1 MGLFSYLFASD
12 NKRSLMKIE
21 KIVTGAL
28 EENCYVLSFE
38 GTCLIVD
45 PGSDFTKIKKAV
57 GEREKVLSNK
67 YIFEKKIIHKNEYT
81 VPARDEVRINVKRL

>member
-1 MGLFSYLFASD
+1 
-12 NKRSLMKIE
+12 MKIE

-45 PGSDFTKIKKAV
+45 PGSDFTKIKMTSPQQCHYKNNYSF
-57 GEREKVLSNK
+57 LS
-67 YIFEKKIIHKNEYT
+67 EGT
-81 VPARDEVRINVKRL
+81 STSLS

>member
-1 MGLFSYLFASD
+1 
-12 NKRSLMKIE
+12 MKIE

-45 PGSDFTKIKKAV
+45 PGSDFTKIKKQW
-57 GEREKVLSNK
+57 
-67 YIFEKKIIHKNEYT
+67 
-81 VPARDEVRINVKRL
+81 VRIKF